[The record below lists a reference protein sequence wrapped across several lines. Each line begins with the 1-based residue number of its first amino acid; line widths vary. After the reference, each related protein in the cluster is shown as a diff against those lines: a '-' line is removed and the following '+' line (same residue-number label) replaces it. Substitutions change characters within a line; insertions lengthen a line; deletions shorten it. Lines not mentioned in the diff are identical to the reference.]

1 MFEWDE
7 NKRLSNLEKHTLD
20 FMDSRLL
27 FDGRQA
33 ITFLSTVS
41 GETRY
46 VTTAEISGRFYSV
59 VWTWRRNVRRIISYR
74 RARDEEKRTY
84 RQVFG

>member
-7 NKRLSNLEKHTLD
+7 NKRLSNLEKHNLD
-20 FMDSRLL
+20 FMDSHLL
-27 FDGRQA
+27 FDGRQS
-33 ITFLSTVS
+33 ITIQSTVS
-41 GETRY
+41 SEPRY
-46 VTTAEISGRFYSV
+46 VTTAEISGKFYSA
-59 VWTWRRNVRRIISYR
+59 VWTWRGEVRRIISFR